1 MLNCEK
7 IPWFTRWFDCKLK
20 QVIILST
27 ARASEPSKTWNTGSF
42 FKLWCDQGSGQ
53 TPQMGGEMEYLKGG
67 GRDLISCHFLA
78 IFKSQRA
85 VQETNCWVSDS
96 HEDNINVK

>member
-1 MLNCEK
+1 
-7 IPWFTRWFDCKLK
+7 
-20 QVIILST
+20 
-27 ARASEPSKTWNTGSF
+27 
-42 FKLWCDQGSGQ
+42 
-53 TPQMGGEMEYLKGG
+53 MEYLKGG

-96 HEDNINVK
+96 HEDNINVKEVKAFQVFQVRN